1 VLVVRQMGDGEPP
14 ASIAYTPGPYAAGYA
29 LPAAGTIPQS
39 STPAKKRKA
48 SSSRPASQV
57 IANSPPDTSTI
68 AERLKS
74 VPRVVWILLGLGA
87 LAGVWWYTGKG
98 RRRRRGRPFARR
110 RG

>member
-1 VLVVRQMGDGEPP
+1 
-14 ASIAYTPGPYAAGYA
+14 
-29 LPAAGTIPQS
+29 
-39 STPAKKRKA
+39 
-48 SSSRPASQV
+48 V